1 MIATMTTSG
10 LFFKEFSDEAWAC
23 KQDTCGL
30 YPSLFGAGVLIAL
43 VGLIGL
49 SRRADGKGAELA
61 DLPHPG
67 AEAVAVAADE
77 ISEAF
82 GVEEVSTPPGGGE
95 REISEP
101 PPYGARRVG
110 ESTEQLVDDDQDA
123 DARV

>member
-1 MIATMTTSG
+1 MHQVPAGLTRGLPLDDYVAIASFVFFGIKAILDAVRATGGQFHVWIGSVPTNASG
-10 LFFKEFSDEAWAC
+10 
-23 KQDTCGL
+23 
-30 YPSLFGAGVLIAL
+30 
-43 VGLIGL
+43 
-49 SRRADGKGAELA
+49 
-61 DLPHPG
+61 H
-67 AEAVAVAADE
+67 
-77 ISEAF
+77 AF